1 MIISFLYKLYDAC
14 FSQHKIQ
21 RARLWVF
28 VAFAYA
34 AILGLDW
41 FSSMSITYGSFKILY
56 VAPAILYASAIVFGW
71 RGFDRTAFAL
81 ESMSA
86 GILLTPP
93 IIMATYL
100 AMSLNLPL
108 VDGDLAAMDVAL
120 GFDWMVF
127 IKWVDSHP
135 TIAIILDY
143 CYNSF
148 MLQLVFLPVLLC
160 LFKMP
165 LRGMAFVAAYAI
177 LCFISCVICIWY
189 PALGT
194 YSYYNILPGD
204 VPNIASKFGY
214 FFLDQFNAVRADPN
228 FVLTSKEAAG
238 IVTFPSVHAGTAC
251 LLIWATWAIPYLR
264 YPFLAVNLLMCVGAV
279 SHANHFLVDV
289 IAGAG
294 IAAFTVA
301 VVNVVFL
308 NQPKADFRSTTQ
320 MV

>member
-1 MIISFLYKLYDAC
+1 MIVGFLYNLYDAC
-14 FSQHKIQ
+14 FSQHKTQ
-21 RARLWVF
+21 RARLWLF
-28 VAFAYA
+28 VVLAYA
-34 AILGLDW
+34 IILGLDW
-41 FSSMSITYGSFKILY
+41 FSPMSITYDSFKILY
-56 VAPAILYASAIVFGW
+56 VAPAILYASAILFGW

-86 GILLTPP
+86 GILLTPA

-108 VDGDLAAMDVAL
+108 ADSELAAMDVAL
-120 GFDWMVF
+120 GFDWMIF
-127 IKWVDSHP
+127 ITWVDARP
-135 TIAIILDY
+135 TIAKILDF

-148 MLQLVFLPVLLC
+148 MLQLVFMPVLLC

-214 FFLDQFNAVRADPN
+214 FFLDQFNAVRADSS

-264 YPFLAVNLLMCVGAV
+264 YPFLVVNLLMCIGAV
-279 SHANHFLVDV
+279 SHANHYLVDV

-301 VVNVVFL
+301 LVNAVFL
-308 NQPKADFRSTTQ
+308 NQPQVDLKPSAQ
-320 MV
+320 MA